1 MVCVK
6 YSRIECSKSQELLR
20 RPKLF
25 FILPGGSGGV
35 LVRAGDEATRAS
47 NGIPHRNH
55 QFGGLQQELKEFQC
69 KFPAGYRVPDLMDDT
84 TDGSMT
90 MTSEAK
96 QSCLALEHPEICAS
110 PSQGVGGDVAGQ
122 AFCDGYE
129 HFVLMLDRE

>member
-1 MVCVK
+1 MESLIGEPIHTCK
-6 YSRIECSKSQELLR
+6 E
-20 RPKLF
+20 
-25 FILPGGSGGV
+25 GV
-35 LVRAGDEATRAS
+35 S
-47 NGIPHRNH
+47 NMIARMFGIGRNH

-110 PSQGVGGDVAGQ
+110 PSQGVGGLGFSLQCMVGS
-122 AFCDGYE
+122 
-129 HFVLMLDRE
+129 